1 LQARYEGKGDKKI
14 IGSIE
19 RGTWRKIDE
28 QGDKRIASRKRGDSN
43 ISEY

>member
-1 LQARYEGKGDKKI
+1 MMVKDGKKL
-14 IGSIE
+14 GSVA
-19 RGTWRKIDE
+19 RGTWRKNNR